1 MGEKGESDGD
11 NSARLLGDAS
21 GCSFDGGS
29 ESNLSD
35 GSRLPVSKGVFDDC
49 SRRKSAARRD
59 GSEENLRLGSE
70 SVTCYFNPT
79 HALGATFS
87 VMDNRNSLS
96 SSPCSVCS
104 EVLQRKQRLF
114 FSKDGQF
121 DYDHHKTAESLR
133 QSSQQLCYI
142 CTTVWT
148 SLSMAEKE
156 IILTALYKGH
166 CTKIS
171 LLSSEIMAP
180 GSDDHRDS
188 IFLVVGINASE
199 DNIAIGMKTTV
210 ASVMFLMQPSE
221 SKQYSLSDSL

>member
-1 MGEKGESDGD
+1 
-11 NSARLLGDAS
+11 
-21 GCSFDGGS
+21 
-29 ESNLSD
+29 
-35 GSRLPVSKGVFDDC
+35 
-49 SRRKSAARRD
+49 
-59 GSEENLRLGSE
+59 
-70 SVTCYFNPT
+70 
-79 HALGATFS
+79 
-87 VMDNRNSLS
+87 MDNRNLLS

-133 QSSQQLCYI
+133 QSSQLLCYI
-142 CTTVWT
+142 CMTVWT
-148 SLSMAEKE
+148 SLSMAERE
-156 IILTALYKGH
+156 TILTALYKGY

-188 IFLVVGINASE
+188 IFLVVGVNASE
-199 DNIAIGMKTTV
+199 DNITIGIKTTV
-210 ASVMFLMQPSE
+210 ASTMFLIQPSE